1 MKTVMQFRRFII
13 LVLLLLAGTISMS
26 AQSSITQRGQGVE
39 LSMDLQEAKLNRV
52 VDGNR
57 YLFGDNWNQVANINL
72 LDGSTQ
78 VFYNV
83 NIDGFQKQ
91 LHYKDFEGTK
101 MILFNNVKD
110 FTINKTKYINVYYND
125 DNAIFEVVAE
135 GFYKGFEA
143 EIIPASS
150 NPMVNRPTDQY
161 LFKTIYIVENE
172 NGYKRVSK
180 RKFNKALQ
188 LVK

>member
-1 MKTVMQFRRFII
+1 MKTVMQFRRVMLVVL
-13 LVLLLLAGTISMS
+13 LVLAGLLSMNG
-26 AQSSITQRGQGVE
+26 QSSITQRGQGVE

-52 VDGNR
+52 VNGNR
-57 YLFGDNWNQVANINL
+57 YLFGDNWNQSANIKL
-72 LDGSTQ
+72 IDGDIQ
-78 VFYNV
+78 VFNNV
-83 NIDGFQKQ
+83 NVDGFQKQ
-91 LHYKDFEGTK
+91 LHYRDFEGTK
-101 MILFNNVKD
+101 MILFNNVEY
-110 FTINKTKYINVYYND
+110 FTINNVKYINVYYND
-125 DNAIFEVVAE
+125 DNNIFEVVAE
-135 GFYKGFEA
+135 GFYKTFEA